1 MHDGCAT
8 KEDLQAQ
15 ADRYHRGQNDIA
27 RSMGAMQVTL
37 ETLKDHLVGTLDK
50 PGLAHRVSA
59 LESKSRVAWW
69 NERGTKLVD
78 ALIGF
83 LVAGV
88 LFLLLS
94 MGFRATIRDIIQQS
108 ASDVSLAHELAR
120 KAPKD
125 PSCPGCAPT
134 VADAR

>member
-78 ALIGF
+78 ALLGF

-108 ASDVSLAHELAR
+108 VSDVSLAQQIAR

>member
-69 NERGTKLVD
+69 SERGTKVVD
-78 ALIGF
+78 ALILGIVVSGLVILLKLGF
-83 LVAGV
+83 QGA
-88 LFLLLS
+88 
-94 MGFRATIRDIIQQS
+94 IRQEIREARDEL
-108 ASDVSLAHELAR
+108 SLALEPR

-125 PSCPGCAPT
+125 PACPGCAPT
-134 VADAR
+134 VATAE